1 MTLKS
6 KERLVKGMKLSEKQM
21 ERLVRF
27 VFNDLKGKNI
37 IQFKDKE
44 EKVFDR
50 ALALVKAEFQK
61 EIDLDAEVHRMMDQ
75 LEQQNAGE
83 FERYKM
89 FPLLKK
95 KLAKDKGI
103 IL

>member
-1 MTLKS
+1 M
-6 KERLVKGMKLSEKQM
+6 KERLVKGMRLTEKQM
-21 ERLVRF
+21 QRLVRS
-27 VFNDLKGKNI
+27 VFNELKSKDV
-37 IQFKDKE
+37 IQFKEKE
-44 EKVFDR
+44 EKVFAR
-50 ALALVKAEFQK
+50 GLALVKAEFQK